1 MNIYSVIIPVHNK
14 EEYLKKT
21 LNSVLDQ
28 KYPHFELILVND
40 GSEDNS
46 GDICDEYATLDSRI
60 KVIHQKNGGVS
71 NARNTGIKTAKSKW
85 IAFIDADDT
94 WSPEF
99 LKEMNGLIKH
109 FPNVDIYSSKFALI
123 HNNKVI
129 SDETFSSKSEKYIL
143 FDLIDD
149 FAEKVKFPINA
160 SSVIIRKS
168 AIENA
173 GYFDER
179 IAMFEDYD
187 LFVRIAL
194 KSKVAY
200 LNTKPLSFYNLD
212 VPPET
217 KARGVMPMIEKH
229 WVYYLDKFD
238 EAAKKNSSLK
248 LLLDRATLTQLIG
261 RRVLPGYRKEVAPFL
276 QRIDNEN
283 YPLKY
288 KLIYKTP
295 PFVGNIILRLN
306 LFIQKTKNNKSNN

>member
-1 MNIYSVIIPVHNK
+1 MNVFSIVIPVHNK
-14 EEYLKKT
+14 EKYLKKT

-28 KYPHFELILVND
+28 TYTHFELILVND
-40 GSEDNS
+40 GSDDSS
-46 GDICDEYATLDSRI
+46 GEICNEYAELDERI
-60 KVIHQKNGGVS
+60 IVIHQKNGGVS
-71 NARNTGIKTAKSKW
+71 NARNNGIKAAKNEL

-94 WSPEF
+94 WSSEF
-99 LKEMNGLIKH
+99 LKEMNSLIKN
-109 FPNVDIYSSKFALI
+109 FPNLDIYSSKYAWI
-123 HNNKVI
+123 NNNKTI
-129 SDETFSSKSEKYIL
+129 TDDKLSTKSDKYIL
-143 FDLIDD
+143 FDLIDE

-160 SSVIIRKS
+160 SSVIIRKN

-179 IAMFEDYD
+179 IGMFEDYD

-217 KARGVMPMIEKH
+217 KARGVMPKIEKH
-229 WVYYLDKFD
+229 WVYYFDKFD

-306 LFIQKTKNNKSNN
+306 LFIQKTKNNQSNN